1 MFPYMAIMCIL
12 ETYILLESAEKNAL
26 EAILSSKGSSNGI

>member
-1 MFPYMAIMCIL
+1 MFPYMAIICIL

-26 EAILSSKGSSNGI
+26 EAILWSKESSNGI